1 MSNTDFIKKLLFRA
15 GHRGTKEMDLVLG
28 GFFKNNIKNLNEID
42 LLEFEKLLE
51 FSDKALTDYFVM
63 NKNNNELDEINITK
77 RINRFFKNGI

>member
-15 GHRGTKEMDLVLG
+15 GHRGAKEMDLVLG

-77 RINRFFKNGI
+77 KIKNYLKVK

>member
-15 GHRGTKEMDLVLG
+15 VHRGTKEMDLVLE

-77 RINRFFKNGI
+77 KIKNYLKVK

>member
-15 GHRGTKEMDLVLG
+15 EHRGTKEMDLVLG
-28 GFFKNNIKNLNEID
+28 GFFKNNVKNLNEID

-51 FSDKALTDYFVM
+51 FSDKALTDCFVM

-77 RINRFFKNGI
+77 KIKNYLKVK

>member
-15 GHRGTKEMDLVLG
+15 GHRGTKEMDLVLE

-77 RINRFFKNGI
+77 KIKNYLKVK